1 MVASCDGRTRK
12 RVVAFLELRKIRS
25 ELEVGMAI
33 SILIF
38 VSPSLETHWRR
49 ETDDHLL
56 LCTLV
61 ARFDHPLVA

>member
-38 VSPSLETHWRR
+38 VSPSLETH
-49 ETDDHLL
+49 
-56 LCTLV
+56 
-61 ARFDHPLVA
+61 